1 VVRLA
6 NKVAIVVGGGQTR
19 GDTIGNGRATAM
31 LFAREGARV
40 VVADRDLESARE
52 TVAMI
57 TKEGGRAEP
66 ERVDV
71 TRDEDCA
78 AMVAGCVARWGRLDV
93 LHNNVGIGSG
103 DAGPAH
109 VTDEAWDHI
118 FEVNVKSA
126 LHTCR
131 HALPIMRRQGGGVIL
146 NVSSVAAVCSMGLV
160 AYKSSKAALNALTHA
175 LAMGNAPHGIRVNGI
190 MPGLMNTPMAIEGI
204 SDARGISKEVL
215 IAQRNARVPL
225 RGGMGT
231 AWDVAHAALF
241 LASDEARFITGV
253 LLPVDG
259 GQSAR
264 IG

>member
-1 VVRLA
+1 MRLRGKA
-6 NKVAIVVGGGQTR
+6 VIVVGGGQTP
-19 GDTIGNGRATAM
+19 GDTIGNGRAAAV

-40 VVADRDLESARE
+40 MVADRNLDSARE
-52 TVAMI
+52 TVALI
-57 TKEGGRAEP
+57 AKEGAEATA

-71 TRDEDCA
+71 TSDDDCRALIA
-78 AMVAGCVARWGRLDV
+78 ACVNRWDRLDV
-93 LHNNVGIGSG
+93 LHNNVGIGRG

-109 VTDEAWDHI
+109 ITDDAWDAI
-118 FEVNVKSA
+118 FAVNVKGA

-131 HALPIMRRQGGGVIL
+131 HALPVMRRQESGVIL
-146 NVSSVAAVCSMGLV
+146 NVSSIAAVCSVGLV
-160 AYKSSKAALNALTHA
+160 AYKSSKAALNAFTHA
-175 LAMGNAPHGIRVNGI
+175 MALGNAKYGIRVNAI
-190 MPGLMNTPMAIEGI
+190 LPGLMNTPMAIEGI
-204 SDARGISKEVL
+204 SEARGVAKEDL
-215 IAQRNARVPL
+215 IAERGARVPL

-231 AWDVAHAALF
+231 AWDVAHAAVF